1 MSRSS
6 RNTAGGTSRGA
17 APNRAGPLFA
27 GILFGILLGLVI
39 AAIVAWYILQK
50 NPASFEDKERR
61 ETSEPAITNVTPA
74 APVAI
79 KPITIPGP
87 VISSAPAASSGVE
100 APAQHFEFYKVLT
113 DRTEKPAVAPKEPK
127 ATATPKATAPAT
139 AAKEIFYVQAG
150 SFPKASDAENLK
162 AKLTLLGM
170 EATIQSADIPNK
182 GTYHRVRVGPF
193 KGNDELNKALT
204 ALKQNG
210 VANPTPIK
218 MQ

>member
-1 MSRSS
+1 MSRST
-6 RNTAGGTSRGA
+6 RNAGGGASRST

-61 ETSEPAITNVTPA
+61 ETSEPAITNIAPA
-74 APVAI
+74 APAKI
-79 KPITIPGP
+79 KPITIPNP
-87 VISSAPAASSGVE
+87 VIASAPAASSVVD
-100 APAQHFEFYKVLT
+100 APKQHFEFYKVLT
-113 DRTEKPAVAPKEPK
+113 DKTEKPAVAPKEPK
-127 ATATPKATAPAT
+127 ASATPKVAAPANAT
-139 AAKEIFYVQAG
+139 KEIFYIQAG

-182 GTYHRVRVGPF
+182 GTYHRVRVGPV
-193 KGNDELNKALT
+193 KGSDELNKALT
-204 ALKQNG
+204 VLKQNG